1 MYAVKGL
8 HMKRKSIILL
18 SSILAG
24 SLLVGGAFAAY
35 AVTDNADPFGIN
47 VTPGNIDED
56 TTKYV
61 TLEWG
66 ESTNLEGV
74 GLLKVDEYRR
84 VGVVS
89 LASSK
94 AYTGKFTINLKDN
107 TGARTSGDYMFS
119 YLEVFVYQG
128 DVDFEDPAHPALP
141 TSGKVA
147 EILPATAEKA
157 TREKEVSVNLDGSST
172 GAPYTVFVH
181 LTSGAASDFGFMSKD
196 VCRITVDWGAKSGDT
211 AGTPIYVAKPATT
224 TENNWDKIYV
234 YAWKDEKV
242 NAAYPGVEMVPSYT
256 GTGNEKVYEIT
267 IPTGME
273 KVIFNNGL
281 SGDNERK
288 LTTEDIV
295 LSTAGYNATSGA
307 TYFNGTAF
315 AAKPA
320 EAVVTTITATK
331 KVGAADPV
339 AINLDAV
346 EMTDPGEGNK
356 KGWTISL
363 NKDEVVEFKDG
374 NTTIHFYHWD
384 GATSKAVDDGTQFTA
399 HLTGEHSYN
408 FYYNN
413 NDQMF
418 VSSEVVY
425 YLVGL
430 YGSNTDEAQK
440 ESKWTDTTRP
450 LTKIN
455 VVPPAE
461 DPNEYKIEGVNLY
474 VNDKVKVMSS
484 TNDYYPGGDATE
496 YIVTVQGVYTIYFRP
511 NGNGNNDWHESFLY
525 LAKTGEI
532 A

>member
-61 TLEWG
+61 TLSWG

-89 LASSK
+89 LASTK
-94 AYTGKFTINLKDN
+94 AYTGKFTINLQDN
-107 TGARTSGDYMFS
+107 TAVRTSGAYMYSF
-119 YLEVFVYQG
+119 LEVFV
-128 DVDFEDPAHPALP
+128 FEGNVNYPDPEHPSLP
-141 TSGKVA
+141 TTGKVA
-147 EILPATAEKA
+147 EILTTTAEK
-157 TREKEVSVNLDGSST
+157 TSRQKEVSIEVDGTST
-172 GAPYTVFVH
+172 GANYTIFVH

-196 VCRITVDWGAKSGDT
+196 VCRITVDWGAK
-211 AGTPIYVAKPATT
+211 AGEEVNATPVYVTKPATDVS
-224 TENNWDKIYV
+224 NNWDDIYV
-234 YAWKDEKV
+234 YAWKNEKV
-242 NAAYPGVEMVPSYT
+242 NAAYPGVKMTKAYDSESN
-256 GTGNEKVYEIT
+256 GEIYEIT

-273 KVIFNNGL
+273 KVIFNNGK
-281 SGDNERK
+281 SGDAERK
-288 LTTEDIV
+288 LTVEDIV
-295 LSTAGYNATSGA
+295 LSTTGYDPEHDEPYV
-307 TYFNGTAF
+307 YFNGTAWTTVPT
-315 AAKPA
+315 KA
-320 EAVVTTITATK
+320 EVKTISATK
-331 KVGAADPV
+331 NDVEIA
-339 AINLDAV
+339 NLESLEIESV
-346 EMTDPGEGNK
+346 GNK
-356 KGWTISL
+356 KAYSMTLAKGDRIG
-363 NKDEVVEFKDG
+363 FKDG
-374 NTTIHFYHWD
+374 KTTVHFYHWD
-384 GATSKAVDDGTQFTA
+384 GATEKAVDDGTEFVA
-399 HLTGEHSYN
+399 PLTGNHTYR

-418 VSSEVVY
+418 VESEVVY

-430 YGSNTDEAQK
+430 FGPSAQESEK
-440 ESKWTDTTRP
+440 TSKWSDTTRD
-450 LTKIN
+450 LTKIS

-461 DPNEYKIEGVNLY
+461 DPNEYKIEDVELY

-496 YIVTVQGVYTIYFRP
+496 YVVTVEGVYTIYFRP

-525 LAKTGEI
+525 LAKTGNIE
-532 A
+532 